1 MYKDEVTS
9 ITVTGHSLGASL
21 ATLSAVDIVASR
33 VNVPC
38 SRPEQPPFPVTA
50 ILFASPLLGDDNFKS
65 AFASFPALDAL
76 NVRNAGDVVLPAEE
90 YMDVATAIL
99 HIDTGRSPY
108 LRPGGDVQ
116 TRHNL
121 ECYLHA
127 LAGDQGDGKDVEM
140 VVDRDV
146 ALVNKS
152 ADALKDEYPVPA
164 NWWVINHKRKVNG
177 VVGRWKFDNF
187 MKKLLCG

>member
-38 SRPEQPPFPVTA
+38 SRPEQLPFPVTA
-50 ILFASPLLGDDNFKS
+50 ILFASPLVGDDNFKS

-90 YMDVATAIL
+90 YMDIATAIL
-99 HIDTGRSPY
+99 HIDTDRSPY

-127 LAGDQGDGKDVEM
+127 LAGDQGDGKDFQM
-140 VVDRDV
+140 VVDREV

-152 ADALKDEYPVPA
+152 ADTLKDKYPAVPA
-164 NWWVINHKRKVNG
+164 NWWVINHKRKITG
-177 VVGRWKFDNF
+177 VVGRWMFDKFT
-187 MKKLLCG
+187 KE